1 MRALAA
7 LRRLPELRAES
18 RPVGIA
24 RIGVGIAALLE
35 ALEISYELADL
46 SDPGVLRMPRFDFV
60 PTLTESSV
68 GPFLGIWVLLALAF
82 AAGFRPRVAG
92 LALAGMFTYVLAL
105 DHQLYS
111 NHLYLMTLL
120 TSILA
125 LGNSGAALSLDSR
138 RRGVRPLIEAWP
150 VALIRV
156 LVSIVYGFAAA
167 SKLNLIFLSGLVLRV
182 YMKLPGIESI
192 PSWVF
197 SLFALG
203 AVGTEIFLAVAF
215 WRPRLRRFAVVVGI
229 AFHLLILATM
239 QLVPDLITFG
249 LLMGSAYLAFFT
261 RIVPAT
267 EPARAEAAVSS

>member
-1 MRALAA
+1 
-7 LRRLPELRAES
+7 
-18 RPVGIA
+18 VGIA

-35 ALEISYELADL
+35 ALEISSELADL

-60 PTLTESSV
+60 PSLPESSV
-68 GPFLGIWVLLALAF
+68 GLFLGAWVLLALAF
-82 AAGFRPRVAG
+82 AAGFRPRISG
-92 LALAGMFTYVLAL
+92 LALAGMLTYVLAL

-138 RRGVRPLIEAWP
+138 RRGVQPVIGAWP
-150 VALIRV
+150 VVLIRV

-215 WRPRLRRFAVVVGI
+215 WRPRLRRFAVVVGLG
-229 AFHLLILATM
+229 FHLTILATM

-261 RIVPAT
+261 RLTPAT
-267 EPARAEAAVSS
+267 EPARAETAVQG

>member
-1 MRALAA
+1 MRALDA
-7 LRRLPELRAES
+7 LKRLPDLRAES
-18 RPVGIA
+18 RPVGLA
-24 RIGVGIAALLE
+24 RIGVGIAAMIE
-35 ALEISYELADL
+35 AWEVSSELGHL
-46 SDPGVLRMPRFDFV
+46 SDPGVLRMPRFDFL
-60 PTLTESSV
+60 PPIPESSV
-68 GPFLGIWVLLALAF
+68 SLFLGVWVLLALAF
-82 AAGFRPRVAG
+82 AAGLRPRIAG
-92 LALAGMFTYVLAL
+92 LALSGMLAYVLAL

-111 NHLYLMTLL
+111 NHLYLMTLV
-120 TSILA
+120 TVILA

-138 RRGVRPLIEAWP
+138 RRGAQPAIPGWP

-203 AVGTEIFLAVAF
+203 AVATETFLAVAF
-215 WRPRLRRFAVVVGI
+215 WKPRLRRFAVVVGI
-229 AFHLLILATM
+229 GFHLTILATM

-249 LLMGSAYLAFFT
+249 LLMGCAYLAFFT
-261 RIVPAT
+261 RLTHAG
-267 EPARAEAAVSS
+267 EPAPAEDAVQV